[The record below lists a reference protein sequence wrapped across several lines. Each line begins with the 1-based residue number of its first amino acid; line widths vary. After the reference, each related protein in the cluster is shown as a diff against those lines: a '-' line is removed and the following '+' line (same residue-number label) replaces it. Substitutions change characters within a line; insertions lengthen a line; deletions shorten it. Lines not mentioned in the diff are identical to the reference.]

1 MNQQPGTKVAAR
13 EWIERF
19 WAAIEAPLKA
29 LFLPGESRLY
39 TWAGRAVL
47 LGLFSLGAAHWA
59 YFLNYGRITFDM
71 HDWVQEGWRYTVLQQ
86 AVLTGRL
93 PLHVST
99 PFSSLERFIARPDT
113 VLSPQVLLLRNL
125 DLGQFVLANTLL
137 LYSAGFAGL
146 LWLRRRYNL
155 SLAPFTALFLLF
167 NFNGHIT
174 AHLAVGHS
182 MYAGYFLL
190 PFFVYLVLKLL
201 EDGGAG
207 WAWVTQLAVLLF
219 VLFLQGAF
227 HQFLWCLMFL
237 AALALFQPR
246 YAAPL
251 LKGIFFSILLSLPR
265 ILPPA
270 LEFAGEGMNFISGFP
285 TLADLLAGL
294 VVLKHPVEALS
305 NPASA
310 LGWWE
315 IDHYVGLVGLVFL
328 CYFGL
333 YLTWKS
339 ASEQRA
345 VLAPSA
351 VLALLSVGH
360 IYYLINRLPLPLTD
374 SERVSSRFLILPLVF
389 LFVLGALRF
398 ESYLRE
404 RGVPGARTS
413 LLYLGGLVVLG
424 HDLLQHSRLWR
435 FTNMYQLFPNTP
447 VQMLAELVQRSD
459 PPYFLS
465 LAGGAGLA
473 LLGLIYL
480 LVRARQETTPLK
492 SAEQAQPPA

>member
-1 MNQQPGTKVAAR
+1 MKQEPGPGGAAR
-13 EWIERF
+13 GWIERF
-19 WAAIEAPLKA
+19 WVAIEAPLNA
-29 LFLPGESRLY
+29 LFLPGGGHLHV
-39 TWAGRAVL
+39 WGGRALL
-47 LGLFSLGAAHWA
+47 LGLFSLGIAHWA

-71 HDWVQEGWRYTVLQQ
+71 HDWVQEGWRYTFLQQ
-86 AVLTGRL
+86 AVLTRQL

-113 VLSPQVLLLRNL
+113 VLSPQVFLLGSL

-146 LWLRRRYNL
+146 LLLRKRYEL

-182 MYAGYFLL
+182 MYVGYFLL
-190 PFFVYLVLKLL
+190 PFFVYLVLRLL

-207 WAWVTQLAVLLF
+207 WAWVTQLSVLLF

-227 HQFLWCLMFL
+227 HQFIWCLMFL
-237 AALALFQPR
+237 ALLALFHPR

-251 LKGIFFSILLSLPR
+251 LKGLLFSILLSLPR

-270 LEFAGEGMNFISGFP
+270 LEFARQGMQFIHGFP
-285 TLADLLAGL
+285 TVTDLFAGL
-294 VVLKHPVEALS
+294 VVLKHPVEALN
-305 NPASA
+305 NPTSI

-315 IDHYVGLVGLVFL
+315 IDHYVGVVGLAFL
-328 CYFGL
+328 LYFGL
-333 YLTWKS
+333 YLTWKFG
-339 ASEQRA
+339 AVQRA

-351 VLALLSVGH
+351 TLAFLSVGH
-360 IYYLINRLPLPLTD
+360 IYYLVNRLPLPLTD
-374 SERVSSRFLILPLVF
+374 SERASSRFLILPLVF

-398 ESYLRE
+398 ESALRK
-404 RGVPGARTS
+404 RGNLEARAILLSLGALA
-413 LLYLGGLVVLG
+413 LLA
-424 HDLLQHSRLWR
+424 HDLLQHSRFWR

-447 VQMLAELVQRSD
+447 VQLLVELVHRSD
-459 PPYFLS
+459 PLYFLS
-465 LAGGAGLA
+465 LSGGAGIALVA
-473 LLGLIYL
+473 FLYLLGK
-480 LVRARQETTPLK
+480 VRQENILK
-492 SAEQAQPPA
+492 QSPEKAQPPP